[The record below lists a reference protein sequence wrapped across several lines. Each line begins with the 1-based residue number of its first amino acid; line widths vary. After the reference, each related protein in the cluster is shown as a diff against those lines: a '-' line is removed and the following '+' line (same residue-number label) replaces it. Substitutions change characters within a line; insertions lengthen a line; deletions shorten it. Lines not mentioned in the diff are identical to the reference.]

1 MASKPRKGSVSSR
14 PKAASPRRH
23 VARSHGLDDD
33 LDEIHDYRRERRP
46 SLIKTVIAGRE
57 HEFGGIALV
66 CLGIVLCLSIYLH
79 VAGPLGRG
87 LDTMFAFFLG
97 LGRFIA
103 PIGFI
108 AGGIALM
115 KRATLEHRIRVTFGI
130 VTLIVAELSIAHVL
144 IATTDVSSLR
154 NAGGAIGWL
163 LGAPLSRM
171 TTDVVSVLILLTVMF
186 CAVLLITGNN
196 PVELY
201 RRISAWANG
210 VSASARRAS
219 RHNEIDESEFED
231 DDRRGPEFYDI
242 SLDEE
247 FGSRHEEA
255 EERPRRERKKRK
267 ERREAPAPSPAPS
280 LTPTAKQVLKAEPQQ
295 MPLGP
300 GAQPSVWSLPN
311 LDLLTVTRHEKADER
326 LVRDRGE
333 LLVNALK
340 EHNVETELVG
350 YTRGPTVTR
359 YELSLGGGVK
369 VAKVTSLSKDIAY
382 TMAAT
387 DVRILAPIPGKSAIG
402 IEVPNA
408 QRELVSL
415 GDLMVSSEARSAM
428 HPLDVGVGK
437 DIAGRSVFLNISTTP
452 HMLIAGTTGAGKSSA
467 INCIITSILMRST
480 PDQVRLILIDPKQ
493 VEMAQYARLPH
504 LLTPPV
510 TNPKKAAN
518 ALGWAVKEMERR
530 YDLLVEAGFRDI
542 VGYNA
547 AYDRGDLNEES
558 VEGSQFARMPYILV
572 VVDELNDLM
581 MVAARD
587 VEECITRIAQKARA
601 VGIHLIV
608 ATQRPS
614 VNVITG
620 VIKANIPARMAFAV
634 SSLTDSRVI
643 LDQPGAEK
651 LIGKGDMLMLP
662 GNTSVAQRVQSAWVD
677 EGEVRKVV
685 GHWRRQ
691 APEVVYVSGVDG
703 EQSSGSA
710 EGLIGGT
717 TGDSDDD
724 ELLRQAMDLV
734 VRTRQGS
741 TSMLQRKLKVGFA
754 RAGRLMD
761 LLESRGVVGP
771 SEGSKPREVL
781 MSIEELEALQQAS

>member
-14 PKAASPRRH
+14 PKAASPRPR
-23 VARSHGLDDD
+23 VVRSHGLDDD
-33 LDEIHDYRRERRP
+33 LDEIQDYRRERRP

-66 CLGIVLCLSIYLH
+66 CLGIVLALSIYLH

-103 PIGFI
+103 PIGFV

-210 VSASARRAS
+210 VSASARRVS
-219 RHNEIDESEFED
+219 RNDEADESEIED

-255 EERPRRERKKRK
+255 EERPRRDRKKRK

-280 LTPTAKQVLKAEPQQ
+280 LNPTAKQVLKAEPQQ

-333 LLVNALK
+333 LLR
-340 EHNVETELVG
+340 H
-350 YTRGPTVTR
+350 RR
-359 YELSLGGGVK
+359 
-369 VAKVTSLSKDIAY
+369 
-382 TMAAT
+382 
-387 DVRILAPIPGKSAIG
+387 
-402 IEVPNA
+402 
-408 QRELVSL
+408 VS
-415 GDLMVSSEARSAM
+415 RSASRS
-428 HPLDVGVGK
+428 G
-437 DIAGRSVFLNISTTP
+437 GR
-452 HMLIAGTTGAGKSSA
+452 
-467 INCIITSILMRST
+467 
-480 PDQVRLILIDPKQ
+480 
-493 VEMAQYARLPH
+493 
-504 LLTPPV
+504 
-510 TNPKKAAN
+510 
-518 ALGWAVKEMERR
+518 
-530 YDLLVEAGFRDI
+530 
-542 VGYNA
+542 
-547 AYDRGDLNEES
+547 
-558 VEGSQFARMPYILV
+558 
-572 VVDELNDLM
+572 
-581 MVAARD
+581 
-587 VEECITRIAQKARA
+587 ARA
-601 VGIHLIV
+601 
-608 ATQRPS
+608 
-614 VNVITG
+614 
-620 VIKANIPARMAFAV
+620 
-634 SSLTDSRVI
+634 
-643 LDQPGAEK
+643 
-651 LIGKGDMLMLP
+651 
-662 GNTSVAQRVQSAWVD
+662 
-677 EGEVRKVV
+677 
-685 GHWRRQ
+685 RRQ
-691 APEVVYVSGVDG
+691 ACRSRPRLPPS
-703 EQSSGSA
+703 
-710 EGLIGGT
+710 L
-717 TGDSDDD
+717 DS
-724 ELLRQAMDLV
+724 
-734 VRTRQGS
+734 
-741 TSMLQRKLKVGFA
+741 
-754 RAGRLMD
+754 
-761 LLESRGVVGP
+761 
-771 SEGSKPREVL
+771 
-781 MSIEELEALQQAS
+781 